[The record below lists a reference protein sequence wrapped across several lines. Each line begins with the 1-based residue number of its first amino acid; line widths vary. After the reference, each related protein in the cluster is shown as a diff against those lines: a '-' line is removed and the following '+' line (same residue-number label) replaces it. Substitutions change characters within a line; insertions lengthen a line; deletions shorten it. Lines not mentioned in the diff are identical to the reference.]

1 VFRRHPRPQTYT
13 GVSVTPIGAPGGQNF
28 DFGGA
33 RTGLGGSAGPTTG
46 PSGQLIT
53 WNGSAFGASLTRAAH
68 PDALYVVM
76 AGANDMRDARSA
88 FPGSTLADDAARQ
101 AAATAAAVNVVDT
114 IGLLAQAGA
123 APLPRR

>member
-1 VFRRHPRPQTYT
+1 VDRTSP
-13 GVSVTPIGAPGGQNF
+13 SA
-28 DFGGA
+28 A

-53 WNGSAFGASLTRAAH
+53 CNGTAFGASLTRAAH

-101 AAATAAAVNVVDT
+101 AAAVNVVDT